1 MLLIAFCLGALVAF
15 VTQPIT
21 YTSTLILFEV
31 GECIG
36 TYFVQQAVLKV
47 YRDYKDNSVEA
58 IFEYYLFKPHFL
70 RLFFRLA
77 GFFSALILAL
87 IAMYSRRAILNEFAW
102 FTVVTTF
109 VVSETI
115 IWYWRRQRD
124 ANLPTQDG
132 VPVTSVNAQSED
144 G

>member
-1 MLLIAFCLGALVAF
+1 MSRFASLYRYWEAGLTLGISSACLLLSL
-15 VTQPIT
+15 
-21 YTSTLILFEV
+21 
-31 GECIG
+31 
-36 TYFVQQAVLKV
+36 
-47 YRDYKDNSVEA
+47 EA

-115 IWYWRRQRD
+115 IWHWRRQRD

-132 VPVTSVNAQSED
+132 VPVPS
-144 G
+144 